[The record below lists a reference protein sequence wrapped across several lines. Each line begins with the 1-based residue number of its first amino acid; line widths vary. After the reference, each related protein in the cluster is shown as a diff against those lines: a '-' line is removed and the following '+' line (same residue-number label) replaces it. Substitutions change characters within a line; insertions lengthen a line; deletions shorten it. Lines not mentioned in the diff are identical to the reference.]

1 MQYARQVL
9 LISKYKNRVKN
20 YNLFI
25 FFGNSHLFVL
35 QERENQAES
44 KAGKFRKIMR
54 QYFEFSLSGFLHS
67 QNIRRERIF
76 LKSTFNNTKNF
87 LQTYGVWYGV
97 FNIWNFTFFK
107 TGSPHIVETKIQLC
121 CNLSGMPLSI
131 RQQGRFLFESA
142 KT

>member
-54 QYFEFSLSGFLHS
+54 
-67 QNIRRERIF
+67 
-76 LKSTFNNTKNF
+76 
-87 LQTYGVWYGV
+87 
-97 FNIWNFTFFK
+97 
-107 TGSPHIVETKIQLC
+107 
-121 CNLSGMPLSI
+121 
-131 RQQGRFLFESA
+131 
-142 KT
+142 